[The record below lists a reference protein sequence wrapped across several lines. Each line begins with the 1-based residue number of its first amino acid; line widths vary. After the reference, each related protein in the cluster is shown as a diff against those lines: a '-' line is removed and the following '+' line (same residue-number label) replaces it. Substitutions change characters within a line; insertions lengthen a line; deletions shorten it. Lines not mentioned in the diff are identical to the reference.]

1 MSAQSRLAN
10 FLAAHDDAEGYV
22 DPGMRSRLLYRS
34 DATRVVVLMHGLT
47 ASPRS
52 WKDFAHELR
61 DAGVTV
67 VVPRLPLHGHKER
80 MTDALLELTETQ
92 LHDFTDALLDAML
105 ALGRPITFVGH
116 SLGGTLTL
124 ALAQRRA
131 ELERAIA
138 VAPFLGIAQFPHQ
151 LHKPAFTVV
160 RRLPN
165 FFLFWNPIDREKL
178 KPEWGYPRYTS
189 HALAVGI
196 AIADSLRADA
206 SQRAHAA
213 EHVDLVINRSESS
226 VNNRTVVELARRW
239 RTHPESRVSL
249 HHLSGLPRSH
259 DVIEPQRRRPTA
271 SRVLPILRRLIL
283 EPLPQS
289 ERRVHRI

>member
-1 MSAQSRLAN
+1 MSVQRDVAD
-10 FLAAHDDAEGYV
+10 FLSAHDDAEGNV
-22 DPGMRSRLLYRS
+22 ATGMRSRLLYRH
-34 DATRVVVLMHGLT
+34 DAKQVVVLMHGLT

-52 WKDFAHELR
+52 WRDFSHELH
-61 DAGVTV
+61 DAGATV
-67 VVPRLPLHGHKER
+67 VVPRLPLHGHTER
-80 MTDALLELTETQ
+80 MTDALVELSEARLDT
-92 LHDFTDALLDAML
+92 FADALVDVLL
-105 ALGRPITFVGH
+105 PFERPITFVGH

-124 ALAQRRA
+124 ALAQRRP

-178 KPEWGYPRYTS
+178 QPNWGYPRYTS

-196 AIADSLRADA
+196 AIADRLRDDA
-206 SQRAHAA
+206 ASAPHAA

-226 VNNRTVVELARRW
+226 VNNRTVIDLARRW
-239 RTHPESRVSL
+239 RTHSESRVSL
-249 HHLSGLPRSH
+249 HHLRGLPRSH
-259 DVIEPQRRRPTA
+259 DVIEPERRRPTA
-271 SRVLPILRRLIL
+271 SRVLPILRSLIFD
-283 EPLPQS
+283 PLPPS